1 MLSILDFYDLESPY
15 VTEYRRLLHRIQ
27 KRASDQELKSFMVTS
42 AMTGE
47 GKSTV
52 CSFLAVTAS
61 LKKGLKTL
69 IIDADL
75 RVPSIHKLFGFHSAP
90 GLVEILVDGLNPK
103 DAIHRTKIDGLDVL
117 TSGRR
122 TDSPTE
128 IFDAEAIGNLVS
140 DMKFYYDLILVDCA
154 PLLPVSDPMLLA
166 SKVDST
172 LLVVKAGTT
181 QRELVERAVGIIDPA
196 QNKVLGV
203 VLNNMN
209 HSLPYYFDYDYYHYD
224 YRQPSKNKAGNE
236 NVTEKRVDRSKRTI
250 ADGKALKKD
259 IKQQP

>member
-1 MLSILDFYDLESPY
+1 ML
-15 VTEYRRLLHRIQ
+15 
-27 KRASDQELKSFMVTS
+27 KRASEQELKSFMVTS

-52 CSFLAVTAS
+52 SSFLATTAS

-69 IIDADL
+69 LVDADL
-75 RVPSIHKLFGFHSAP
+75 RVPTIHKLFGFDIAP
-90 GLVEILVDGLNPK
+90 GLVEILVDGLNPRGV
-103 DAIHRTKIDGLDVL
+103 IRRTKIEGLDVL

-122 TDSPTE
+122 SDSPTE

-140 DMKFYYDLILVDCA
+140 DMKFYYDLILIDCA

-166 SKVDST
+166 PKVDST
-172 LLVVKAGTT
+172 LLVVKAGAT
-181 QRELVERAVGIIDPA
+181 QRELVERAMGILDPA

-224 YRQPSKNKAGNE
+224 FRHPSKDKSGNEDSIREKAG
-236 NVTEKRVDRSKRTI
+236 KSDRSV
-250 ADGKALKKD
+250 ADDETLRKN

>member
-1 MLSILDFYDLESPY
+1 
-15 VTEYRRLLHRIQ
+15 
-27 KRASDQELKSFMVTS
+27 MVTS

-52 CSFLAVTAS
+52 CSFLAVTAA

-75 RVPSIHKLFGFHSAP
+75 RVPSIHKLFGIDSAP
-90 GLVEILVDGLNPK
+90 GLIEVLVDGLNPK
-103 DAIHRTKIDGLDVL
+103 NAVRKTKIEGLDVM

-128 IFDAEAIGNLVS
+128 IFDPEGIGILIN

-181 QRELVERAVGIIDPA
+181 QRELVQRAVGIIDPA
-196 QNKVLGV
+196 QNRVLGV

-224 YRQPSKNKAGNE
+224 YRQPMPNETGKEKAADA
-236 NVTEKRVDRSKRTI
+236 RVDKNNSTI
-250 ADGKALKKD
+250 ADSEILKKD
-259 IKQQP
+259 IRQQS